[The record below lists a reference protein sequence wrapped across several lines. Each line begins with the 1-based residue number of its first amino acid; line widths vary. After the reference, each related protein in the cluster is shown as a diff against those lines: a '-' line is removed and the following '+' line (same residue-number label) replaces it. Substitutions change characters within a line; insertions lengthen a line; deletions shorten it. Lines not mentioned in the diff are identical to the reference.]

1 MTPEARAKVHGG
13 TSAPVYTR
21 KAVLEV
27 VKNGVPLCWQGMLPI
42 QLYVALYKH
51 FDIKHVCDMSLGSG
65 AAAIAALLGDVSYT
79 GLCRNE
85 EHMAW
90 LNKILDT
97 AYFAVLT
104 DGAKH
109 RDQKLSERLLSFFAP
124 VVDDAK
130 RLLRAEA
137 ELDTAAP
144 DESDDSA
151 V

>member
-1 MTPEARAKVHGG
+1 M
-13 TSAPVYTR
+13 
-21 KAVLEV
+21 
-27 VKNGVPLCWQGMLPI
+27 
-42 QLYVALYKH
+42 
-51 FDIKHVCDMSLGSG
+51 
-65 AAAIAALLGDVSYT
+65 
-79 GLCRNE
+79 
-85 EHMAW
+85 
-90 LNKILDT
+90 
-97 AYFAVLT
+97 LT

-137 ELDTAAP
+137 ALDTAAP

>member
-1 MTPEARAKVHGG
+1 
-13 TSAPVYTR
+13 
-21 KAVLEV
+21 
-27 VKNGVPLCWQGMLPI
+27 
-42 QLYVALYKH
+42 
-51 FDIKHVCDMSLGSG
+51 
-65 AAAIAALLGDVSYT
+65 
-79 GLCRNE
+79 
-85 EHMAW
+85 MAW

-109 RDQKLSERLLSFFAP
+109 RDQKLSERLLFFFAP

-137 ELDTAAP
+137 ALYTAAP
-144 DESDDSA
+144 ADESDDSA